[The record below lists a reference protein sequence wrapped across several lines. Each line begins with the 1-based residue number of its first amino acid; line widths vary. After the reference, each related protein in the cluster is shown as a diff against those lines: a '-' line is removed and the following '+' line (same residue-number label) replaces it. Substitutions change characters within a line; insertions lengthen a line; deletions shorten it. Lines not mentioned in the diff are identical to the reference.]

1 MKYKIELIS
10 NLKSIINILY
20 LFVSFPI
27 ESDSISHLIKQK
39 SQHVKLSQ
47 QFLQNATAWLEIKSG
62 GKSGIKSSYFYKI
75 QVGQWLNSWSRY
87 DYYSIS
93 WQLRIFMD
101 LLFWPILWIF
111 SGYSK
116 NFCLTGLKTIECM
129 NVIWK
134 LFPADIEII
143 TT

>member
-10 NLKSIINILY
+10 NSKSIIFYIYLY
-20 LFVSFPI
+20 RFRLNLTQFHIWSNK
-27 ESDSISHLIKQK
+27 SHNMSNCHNNSYKMPLLDWK
-39 SQHVKLSQ
+39 
-47 QFLQNATAWLEIKSG
+47 IKSG

-75 QVGQWLNSWSRY
+75 QVCQWLNSWSRY